1 MTSRAAARLVD
12 SLAPGLRVFV
22 QGMSGESTLLREELA
37 ADPERARGV
46 IFDGAQFPGVDRT
59 DYLGVHPEARL
70 RAYFMSPALR
80 AALPSGRAELYALDY
95 PGIVRHFADGPPP
108 DVAIAQLSLPD
119 ADGLCSLGLSADF
132 LPLVWPR
139 AKKRIAHL
147 NPRLPHTRGVFR
159 VHVSEI
165 DVAVEA
171 DRPVLQFPDPK
182 VGDVEARIGEHV
194 ATLVRDGDTLQLGIG
209 SVPSAVASVLR
220 SHRKLR
226 FFSGMITAPA
236 RTLWESGALDRD
248 ARITSGVLLGDDAFY
263 AFAAG
268 LEQLWLTHA
277 GHTHDVTSIAAIPRF
292 VGVNGAVEVDLFGQ
306 VNAERVDGTIQAG
319 SGGAPVFARGAQGS
333 AGGRFLVC
341 LGATA
346 RKGTVSRIVPALG
359 TNALVT
365 VPRYLSDAIVT
376 EHGVAELR
384 GLTLDARA
392 RAIIA
397 IAAPEHRDSLGNA
410 WDEMRKKM

>member
-1 MTSRAAARLVD
+1 MTARLID

-37 ADPERARGV
+37 ADPERARSV

-70 RAYFMSPALR
+70 RAYFMSPAVR
-80 AALPSGRAELYALDY
+80 AAMPGGRAELFALDY

-119 ADGLCSLGLSADF
+119 ADGLCSLGLSSDF

-139 AKKRIAHL
+139 ARRRIAHL
-147 NPRLPHTRGVFR
+147 NPRVPHTRGVFR

-171 DRPVLQFPDPK
+171 DRPVLQFAEPK

-194 ATLVRDGDTLQLGIG
+194 AALVRDGDTLQLGIG
-209 SVPSAVASVLR
+209 SVPSAVAGVLR

-226 FFSGMITAPA
+226 FFSGLLTSPA
-236 RTLWESGALDRD
+236 RILWESGALDRD
-248 ARITSGVLLGDDAFY
+248 ARITAGVLLGDDAFY
-263 AFAAG
+263 DFAAG
-268 LEQLWLTHA
+268 LEPLWMTHA
-277 GHTHDVTSIAAIPRF
+277 GHTHDAATIAAIPRF
-292 VGVNGAVEVDLFGQ
+292 IGVNGAVSVDLFGQ
-306 VNAERVDGTIQAG
+306 VNSERIDGVIQAG

-333 AGGRFLVC
+333 PGGRFLVC

-346 RKGTVSRIVPALG
+346 RKGTVSRIVPALDAS
-359 TNALVT
+359 ALVT
-365 VPRYLSDAIVT
+365 IPRYLTDAIVT

-392 RAIIA
+392 QAIVA
-397 IAAPEHRDSLGNA
+397 IAAPEHRDSLANA
-410 WDEMRKKM
+410 WDEMRKKI